1 MANYNFIDSRQSNDS
16 VMGTENNDSIKVYGN
31 FTTVDAG
38 AGDDIVSLNGGKHDG
53 SIWLEGEEENIIYGG
68 TGNDSISVYSRGASV
83 FGDAGND
90 TVRINRGYVY
100 ANGGAGNDYFDAIGS
115 DNVTI
120 TGGEGKDTVEIYP
133 STQYENIGI
142 AITDFSNEDILS
154 VNEYFNDGWVRYE
167 KSRESHRVITQR
179 VENGN
184 IVISDNASLTTT
196 YKGDT
201 IVESVEPI
209 FNITLQGVSDINQVI
224 DAQYRIYGYSYGD
237 NPLVEHG
244 TLGELFGIENT
255 ATTTVAPVD
264 TVDTETSTTPSSAV
278 DTETTVTPSNKLEI
292 GDVFEMDGKFYKVI
306 EGGYELVGT
315 SVNDTATTKGD
326 TVINVT
332 NNTNTTIN
340 NITNNVTVN
349 NINETV
355 NNNVTV
361 NNINETLNNNVT
373 VNNINETVNNVNVVN
388 NNFSYTYVYNGGNRV
403 INNYSEGEL
412 INLGDFAGINLD
424 ANNFYVMS
432 RSGAL
437 EVQNVRGKFVDYSYL
452 SDNPI
457 AYSYIG
463 NGGGVIDGRVKG
475 GRLGIM
481 IGGNYSDNQIYAG
494 SGGSSLWGG
503 MGGNDTMTG
512 GAGYD
517 EFFYSPGSG
526 SDVVQNVSD
535 NDVINL
541 LGVSLS
547 QITYAS
553 IEESQISADFADGG
567 HLNIKSSAAVG
578 FKVEGVTYV
587 ANRADKTWQVK

>member
-1 MANYNFIDSRQSNDS
+1 MANYNLIDSRNSNDS

-31 FTTVDAG
+31 FTTVDAS

-53 SIWLEGEEENIIYGG
+53 SIWLEGEEENIVYGG
-68 TGNDSISVYSRGASV
+68 TGNDTIKVYSRGASV

-90 TVRINRGYVY
+90 TVNINRGHVY

-154 VNEYFNDGWVRYE
+154 VNEYYSYLSYE

-184 IVISDNASLTTT
+184 IVISDNSSLTTS
-196 YKGDT
+196 YNGDT
-201 IVESVEPI
+201 IVESVEPY

-224 DAQYRIYGYSYGD
+224 DAQYRIYGYYAGD

-244 TLGELFGIENT
+244 TLGELFGIEKT
-255 ATTTVAPVD
+255 ATETVAPVD
-264 TVDTETSTTPSSAV
+264 TVDTVKTSQTEDTVPAETIAPV
-278 DTETTVTPSNKLEI
+278 DTTDKEKSTALKVGQI
-292 GDVFEMDGKFYKVI
+292 FEMDGKYYKVTAD
-306 EGGYELVGT
+306 GYELVGT

-340 NITNNVTVN
+340 NITNVTNNTTVN

-355 NNNVTV
+355 
-361 NNINETLNNNVT
+361 NNNVT

-403 INNYSEGEL
+403 INNYAEGEL

-432 RSGAL
+432 SSGAL
-437 EVQNVRGKFVDYSYL
+437 EVQNVRGKFVDYSYGGET
-452 SDNPI
+452 PI
-457 AYSYIG
+457 AYSYLG
-463 NGGGVIDGRVKG
+463 NESGVIDGRSKG
-475 GRLGIM
+475 GRLGVM
-481 IGGNYSDNQIYAG
+481 IGANYLDNQIYAG
-494 SGGSSLWGG
+494 NSGSTLWGG
-503 MGGNDTMTG
+503 MGGNDVLTG

-517 EFFYSPGSG
+517 EFFYAPGSG
-526 SDVVQNVSD
+526 SDVIKNADS
-535 NDVINL
+535 NDVVNL
-541 LGVSLS
+541 LGVNLS

-553 IEESQISADFADGG
+553 VTDSEISADFADGG
-567 HLNIKSSAAVG
+567 HLNVKSSAAVG
-578 FKVEGVTYV
+578 FKLEGVTYV
-587 ANRADKTWQVK
+587 ANRSNGTWSTK

>member
-1 MANYNFIDSRQSNDS
+1 MANYNLIESQKDNDY
-16 VMGTENNDSIKVYGN
+16 VIGTESNDSIKVYGN
-31 FTTVDAG
+31 FTTVQAS

-53 SIWLEGEEENIIYGG
+53 SIWLEGEEENFVYGG
-68 TGNDSISVYSRGASV
+68 EGNDLIKVESRGASV

-90 TVRINRGYVY
+90 TVRINRGHVY
-100 ANGGAGNDYFDAIGS
+100 ANGGAGKDYFEVMGVINGF
-115 DNVTI
+115 NHNINYVTI

-133 STQYENIGI
+133 LSYNGTIGL
-142 AITDFSNEDILS
+142 AVTDFSNEDILS
-154 VNEYFNDGWVRYE
+154 VNEYYSYLSYE

-184 IVISDNASLTTT
+184 VVISDNSSLTTS
-196 YKGDT
+196 YNGDT

-224 DAQYRIYGYSYGD
+224 DAKYRIYGYYYGD

-244 TLGELFGIENT
+244 TLGELFGIEKT
-255 ATTTVAPVD
+255 ATETVAPVD
-264 TVDTETSTTPSSAV
+264 TVPAETIAPVDTTDTGTSTALKV
-278 DTETTVTPSNKLEI
+278 GQI
-292 GDVFEMDGKFYKVI
+292 FEMDGKYYKVTAD
-306 EGGYELVGT
+306 GYELVGT

-340 NITNNVTVN
+340 NITNVTNNTTVN

-361 NNINETLNNNVT
+361 NNINET
-373 VNNINETVNNVNVVN
+373 VNNVNIVN

-432 RSGAL
+432 SSGAL

-452 SDNPI
+452 GETPI
-457 AYSYIG
+457 AYSYLG
-463 NGGGVIDGRVKG
+463 KEGGVIDGRSKG
-475 GRLGIM
+475 GRLGVM
-481 IGGNYSDNQIYAG
+481 IGANNADNQIYAG
-494 SGGSSLWGG
+494 NSGSSLWGG
-503 MGGNDTMTG
+503 FGGNDIMTG

-526 SDVVQNVSD
+526 
-535 NDVINL
+535 NDIIENADSNDIVNL

-553 IEESQISADFADGG
+553 VTDSEISAAFADGG

-578 FKVEGVTYV
+578 FKLEGVTYV
-587 ANRADKTWQVK
+587 ANRSNGTWSTK